1 MGMKMVMYCFFM
13 KELQPILALIALVAL
28 ILPCTHAEEHHH
40 HEMAGVELCSID
52 HADCQCDST
61 EPCSKPEPLVE
72 NVLVVGLSVP
82 VRKIELIYVLE
93 THTAV
98 SLPTFRPLGDLLHL
112 QTVQLLI

>member
-1 MGMKMVMYCFFM
+1 MICFLKFM
-13 KELQPILALIALVAL
+13 KFLQTSLALIALVAL
-28 ILPCTHAEEHHH
+28 MLPCTHAEEHQH
-40 HEMAGVELCSID
+40 HEMAGVELCAGD
-52 HADCQCDST
+52 HAECHCDST

-98 SLPTFRPLGDLLHL
+98 SLPTFRSPGDLLHL